1 MSVYT
6 SVSRAELE
14 AFLARFDVGTLEH
27 FEGIS
32 AGIEN
37 TNFFVT
43 TSKRQFI
50 LTLFESTPE
59 KDLPFFLDLMAYLAE
74 HSIPSAHPVA
84 DRDGAYLHRLNDRA
98 TALVER
104 LPGASLENPGKPHC
118 AAIGS
123 FLANMHNCTEH
134 APLYRDN
141 DRGPAWRDASAARL
155 QAVLDDDEQFILE
168 KELELLQN
176 YDVSSLPRGVI
187 HADLFRDN
195 ALFTGD
201 ELTGVIDFYYAHSGP
216 FIYDVAV
223 TVNDWC
229 FAGGQLHGE
238 HTRALLSSYLQGRS
252 INGDE
257 RAAFPVMLRAA
268 AVRFWLSRLVDQ
280 HFPREGELTQ
290 IKNPWPFR
298 QLLAHFAV
306 QSEAIA
312 EIWDTL

>member
-6 SVSRAELE
+6 SVSKAELE
-14 AFLARFDVGTLEH
+14 AFIARFDVGTLTD

-37 TNFFVT
+37 TNYFVT
-43 TSKRQFI
+43 TSERQFI

-59 KDLPFFLDLMAYLAE
+59 QDLPFFLDLMAYLAD
-74 HSIPSAHPVA
+74 HNIPSAHPVA
-84 DRDGAYLHRLNDRA
+84 DRGGAYLHRLNGRA

-104 LPGASLENPGKPHC
+104 LPGASLETPGAAHC
-118 AAIGS
+118 ADIGR
-123 FLANMHNCTEH
+123 FMANMHNCTER
-134 APLYRDN
+134 APLQRDN
-141 DRGPAWRDASAARL
+141 DRGPKWRDASAARL
-155 QAVLDDDEQFILE
+155 RPVLDDDELYILE
-168 KELELLQN
+168 KELELLQS
-176 YDVSSLPRGVI
+176 YSIASLPRGVI

-195 ALFTGD
+195 ALYTRD

-229 FAGGQLHGE
+229 FSGGHLHDE
-238 HTRALLSSYLQGRS
+238 HTRALLSGYLEYRH

-298 QLLAHFAV
+298 QLLAYFAV
-306 QSEAIA
+306 QTEQIA